1 MYLQYQY
8 FFKFTIFSIIFYL
21 SFHFYVKNYYII
33 ILISFLFYFNFKV
46 SISFLKQLGLRQT
59 KKAKSNYTT
68 SLMKKQKP
76 KAHKKTQ
83 TGVDKNAKCRVE
95 VQTEAG
101 HKKKTT
107 LTQNISRS
115 KSPSPYKNSN
125 WSRQNRKV

>member
-1 MYLQYQY
+1 
-8 FFKFTIFSIIFYL
+8 
-21 SFHFYVKNYYII
+21 VKNYYII

-59 KKAKSNYTT
+59 KKAKSSYTT

-83 TGVDKNAKCRVE
+83 TGVE
-95 VQTEAG
+95 VQTGAG
-101 HKKKTT
+101 HKKQTT
-107 LTQNISRS
+107 LTQNISRR

-125 WSRQNRKV
+125 WSRQNRKVHGLAPNRSGQKGKIQVHHKNTNGR

>member
-1 MYLQYQY
+1 
-8 FFKFTIFSIIFYL
+8 
-21 SFHFYVKNYYII
+21 VKNYYII

-59 KKAKSNYTT
+59 KKAKISYTT

-83 TGVDKNAKCRVE
+83 TG
-95 VQTEAG
+95 AG
-101 HKKKTT
+101 HKKQMT

-115 KSPSPYKNSN
+115 KIPSPYKNSN
-125 WSRQNRKV
+125 WSRQNRKVQGLAPNRSSQKGKIQVHHKNTNGR

>member
-1 MYLQYQY
+1 
-8 FFKFTIFSIIFYL
+8 
-21 SFHFYVKNYYII
+21 VKNYYII

-59 KKAKSNYTT
+59 KKAKSSYTT

-83 TGVDKNAKCRVE
+83 TGVE
-95 VQTEAG
+95 VQTGAG
-101 HKKKTT
+101 HKKQMT
-107 LTQNISRS
+107 LTQNISRR

-125 WSRQNRKV
+125 WSRQNRKVQGLAPNRSGQKGKIQVHHKNTNGR

>member
-1 MYLQYQY
+1 
-8 FFKFTIFSIIFYL
+8 
-21 SFHFYVKNYYII
+21 VKNYYII

-59 KKAKSNYTT
+59 KKAKSSYTT

-83 TGVDKNAKCRVE
+83 TG
-95 VQTEAG
+95 AG
-101 HKKKTT
+101 HKKQMT

-115 KSPSPYKNSN
+115 KIPSPYKNSN
-125 WSRQNRKV
+125 WSRQNRKVQGLAPNRRGQKEKSRSTTKTQMGDEGFAVNVARW

>member
-1 MYLQYQY
+1 
-8 FFKFTIFSIIFYL
+8 
-21 SFHFYVKNYYII
+21 VKNYYII

-59 KKAKSNYTT
+59 KKAKSSYTT

-76 KAHKKTQ
+76 KAHKTTQ
-83 TGVDKNAKCRVE
+83 TGVE
-95 VQTEAG
+95 VQTGVG

-115 KSPSPYKNSN
+115 KSQSP
-125 WSRQNRKV
+125 

>member
-1 MYLQYQY
+1 
-8 FFKFTIFSIIFYL
+8 
-21 SFHFYVKNYYII
+21 VKNYYII

-59 KKAKSNYTT
+59 KKAKSSYTT

-83 TGVDKNAKCRVE
+83 TGVE
-95 VQTEAG
+95 VQTGAG
-101 HKKKTT
+101 HKKQMT

-115 KSPSPYKNSN
+115 KIPSPYKNSN
-125 WSRQNRKV
+125 WSRQNRKVQGLAPNRSGQKGKIQVHHKNTNGR